1 MVSFRKALS
10 IAAAG
15 FCFLIF
21 AQPAAA
27 LTVSPVKV
35 EVSGDPGQTLVG
47 EIELFNEQ
55 VETKNLFSSVEN
67 FEPSGDTGSPKFV
80 GGESGLA
87 TWVAVTDRTVVEPSK
102 TVKLPYSITI
112 PADAEPGGYFAA
124 IFFSESNPESEQ
136 GGNVSIGGKLGVLI
150 LLRVN
155 GDIKEAAGIS
165 NFGFDGES
173 RWRTQLPITFVYRF
187 KNDGADRVVPRG
199 DIVIKNTFGSVVT
212 TLPANVN
219 EGSVLPN
226 SIRKFSAQWGVPSAE
241 GASSSFFSIARAQM
255 KDFHFGMYKAELA
268 LTYGEANQV
277 ALASINFFFVP
288 WQLLLL
294 VLLGIGVVV
303 LLLMLYT
310 RWVIGKS
317 QRQV

>member
-1 MVSFRKALS
+1 MVSLQRALG
-10 IAAAG
+10 IAVVG
-15 FCFLIF
+15 FCFLVF
-21 AQPAAA
+21 VQPAAA

-55 VETKNLFSSVEN
+55 AEAKSLFSSFEN

-87 TWVAVTDRTVVEPSK
+87 TWISVDDTLVVEPNQ

-124 IFFSESNPESEQ
+124 IFWSESNPESEQ

-173 RWRTQLPITFVYRF
+173 KWRTQLPINFVYRF

-199 DIVIKNTFGSVVT
+199 DVVVKNIFGGVVT

-226 SIRKFSAQWGVPSAE
+226 SIRKFSAQWGVPATE
-241 GASSSFFSIARAQM
+241 GATSTFFSTARAQM
-255 KDFHFGMYKAELA
+255 KDFHFGMYKAELS
-268 LTYGEANQV
+268 LTYGEANQI
-277 ALASINFFFVP
+277 ALANFNFFFVP

-294 VLLGIGVVV
+294 VLLGLCFIG
-303 LLLMLYT
+303 LLLTLYT
-310 RWVIGKS
+310 RWIIGKS
-317 QRQV
+317 KARD